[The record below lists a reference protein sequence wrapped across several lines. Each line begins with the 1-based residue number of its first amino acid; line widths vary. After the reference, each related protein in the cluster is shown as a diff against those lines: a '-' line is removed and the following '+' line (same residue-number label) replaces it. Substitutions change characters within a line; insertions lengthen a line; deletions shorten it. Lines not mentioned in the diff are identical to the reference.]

1 MRIGASLRCR
11 AYCVNGATLKTVF
24 NVAGDWLLP
33 MFAGVAARGQH
44 IGAENAAFAVAD
56 DQQREHVRQTRVKV
70 GQGMH
75 GNFLAGP
82 EGLAHQ
88 TTGQSG
94 RRTRLASAR
103 AWSS

>member
-1 MRIGASLRCR
+1 MPGILCQWGA
-11 AYCVNGATLKTVF
+11 LKTVF

-75 GNFLAGP
+75 GNFLAKP

-88 TTGQSG
+88 THGAVG
-94 RRTRLASAR
+94 PPDALGFG
-103 AWSS
+103 